1 MRERAAVRVD
11 RAANEACDCDGTLCG
26 PPTDTADGAHSGDG
40 EVTAGDAIQQALEEG
55 CTDKTRALAQ
65 AYRALLVAHHYT
77 SPEALEWTWTQMERE
92 GIIIRDGRQYRMQNG
107 GAE

>member
-1 MRERAAVRVD
+1 VQRLQSEVQRLQSEVQRLW
-11 RAANEACDCDGTLCG
+11 ACAWCG
-26 PPTDTADGAHSGDG
+26 AGAHSGDG